1 MEETKLTLFY
11 SKSTGDIKAF
21 CTGTQCMN
29 YFGSNKDDLSIIW
42 DFIVVDYDK
51 DLIRNKDDFCI
62 DLNTKTVIEKR

>member
-21 CTGTQCMN
+21 CTGTQSMN
-29 YFGSNKDDLSIIW
+29 YFGSN
-42 DFIVVDYDK
+42 K

-62 DLNTKTVIEKR
+62 GLNTKTVIEKR